1 MYDKYDKALKRA
13 QELNKTT
20 FDFIEGVDAM
30 VATLLAGNAV
40 KVEKKGTVMKG
51 GFIKLK

>member
-13 QELNKTT
+13 QKLNKTT

-30 VATLLAGNAV
+30 AATLAGNAV
-40 KVEKKGTVMKG
+40 KVEKKEPS
-51 GFIKLK
+51 